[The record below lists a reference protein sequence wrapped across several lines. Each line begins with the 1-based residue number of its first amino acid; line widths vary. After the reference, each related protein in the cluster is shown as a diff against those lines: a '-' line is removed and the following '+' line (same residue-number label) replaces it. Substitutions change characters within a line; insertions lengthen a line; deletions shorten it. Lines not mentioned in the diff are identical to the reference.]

1 LLKFSTPQSLNLGSR
16 ERRQRRPAKVRASVG
31 PGLSFLTPLYQ
42 SQRRIFSPLRHFS
55 VCSTAQPSI
64 INHPSHKMITR
75 SQAKLAAAA
84 AADAL
89 RNQPFRFLDLPKE
102 LRLMVYDYLMDNP
115 KNSIKFTAP
124 SNLDIFDVHLD
135 GMYFP
140 SLLRVSRLVRD
151 EYKPFCLRRPILW
164 ISYACDEPPQPD
176 EENGDDESPAIPRL
190 SEWLVMP
197 IEVLESVKEVIFQF
211 QEFWMIPD
219 NSKSDMKCFSHLSLA
234 RYLTVRRPFLWYC
247 RMH

>member
-1 LLKFSTPQSLNLGSR
+1 
-16 ERRQRRPAKVRASVG
+16 
-31 PGLSFLTPLYQ
+31 
-42 SQRRIFSPLRHFS
+42 
-55 VCSTAQPSI
+55 
-64 INHPSHKMITR
+64 MITR

-219 NSKSDMKCFSHLSLA
+219 NSKSDLKCFSYLSLA